1 MKFEHPG
8 FLFAFLLLAIPII
21 IHLFNF
27 RRYKTLY
34 FSSIQFLKQVDEE
47 TKSVQKL
54 KHLIVLFTRLL
65 AFSALILA
73 FAQPYIPVDKTSK
86 PGTVPV
92 LAIYLDNS
100 FSMTLKG
107 TEGELIS
114 EAREQARKLINQTS
128 EGTRILLV
136 TNEMNGLEQRLVTK
150 ADAID
155 RLDQIKVSSL
165 VRNTGDV
172 LNWMRDELD
181 KEAANNQEI
190 GSKQF
195 VILSDFQKNSSDLAN
210 LKSDSVN
217 YYYPIQFVPQ
227 VFSNVFIDSVWFN
240 DPNFKVDV
248 NNELNIRVKN
258 IGDQDLTSVELQV
271 EINETKR
278 SAFVEIE
285 ANQETVVAINY
296 SDLKPGIKNG
306 VARIND
312 KQLYFDDD
320 YFFSYEV
327 KKNASILIINGEN
340 AVPNIAQVYQLDS
353 YYQVTEVSENSIT
366 QDVLKGKN
374 LVVINGM
381 NDISTGFS
389 STIFDFVNQGG
400 ALALFPGEKINANPW
415 NQLLVKLNMP
425 TLGSMQS
432 EGVKIKSIQDKDAFF
447 KGVFEKKPNNLNLP
461 LQNKIYRTNNHS
473 KSNALNLIQ
482 LQNGSPLLV
491 RSNSNY
497 TVFLFGSSL
506 APSFGNITTN
516 ALFSTI
522 VLRMAEMSQARLPLS
537 LTIGSDSKF
546 PIFNAPKIESPIH
559 IKNKEIDFIPS
570 VEKLNQVDYISIAG
584 PSSHILQ
591 SGLYEITN
599 EQVLGSIA
607 LNYNRQESDINAYK
621 IGAIKDLFTAK
632 EVLNVKTTSISQGQR
647 LNMTDLD
654 KPVEYWRIFLILAI
668 AFLLAEMAIL
678 RFSRS

>member
-8 FLFAFLLLAIPII
+8 FLFAFLLLAIPIL

-34 FSSIQFLKQVDEE
+34 FSSLQFLKQVDQE

-54 KHLIVLFTRLL
+54 KHLLVLITRIL
-65 AFSALILA
+65 AFSALIIA
-73 FAQPYIPVDKTSK
+73 FAQPYIPVDKGSK
-86 PGTVPV
+86 AGEIPV

-100 FSMTLKG
+100 FSMTMKG

-114 EAREQARKLINQTS
+114 EAREQAQKLINQTS

-136 TNEMNGLEQRLVTK
+136 TNEMNGIEQRLASK

-165 VRNTGDV
+165 IRKTGEV
-172 LNWMRDELD
+172 LNWMRDELE
-181 KEAANNQEI
+181 KESANHQEI
-190 GSKQF
+190 GTKQF
-195 VILSDFQKNSSDLAN
+195 VILSDFQKNGSDLTK
-210 LKSDSVN
+210 LKADSSN

-227 VFSNVFIDSVWFN
+227 VFSNIYIHSVWFN

-248 NNELNIRVKN
+248 NNELNIRDENVGN
-258 IGDQDLTSVELQV
+258 QDLANVELQV

-278 SAFVEIE
+278 SAFVEVE

-296 SDLKPGIKNG
+296 SDLNPGIKKG

-327 KKNASILIINGEN
+327 KKNASILIINGED
-340 AVPNIAQVYQLDS
+340 AVPNINQVYRLDA
-353 YYQVTEVSENSIT
+353 YYQVTEVNENSIT
-366 QDVLKGKN
+366 QDVLQGKN

-381 NDISTGFS
+381 NAISTGFS
-389 STIFDFVNQGG
+389 STIFDFVKQGG
-400 ALALFPGEKINANPW
+400 ALALFPGENINASSW
-415 NQLLVKLNMP
+415 NQLLIQLNMP
-425 TLGSMQS
+425 TLGGIQS
-432 EGVKIKSIQDKDAFF
+432 EGVKIKSIQHQDAFF
-447 KGVFEKKPNNLNLP
+447 KGVFEKKPDNLNLP

-506 APSFGNITTN
+506 APSFGNLTSN

-522 VLRMAEMSQARLPLS
+522 VLRMAEMSQARMPLS

-546 PIFNAPKIESPIH
+546 PIFKMPKTESPIH
-559 IKNKEIDFIPS
+559 LKNQEIDFIPS
-570 VEKLNQVDYISIAG
+570 LEKLNQINYISIAG
-584 PSSHILQ
+584 PESNQLQ
-591 SGLYEITN
+591 SGLYELMS
-599 EQVLGSIA
+599 EKSLGSIA
-607 LNYNRQESDINAYK
+607 LNYNRQESDIRSYK
-621 IGAIKDLFTAK
+621 INEVKDLFT
-632 EVLNVKTTSISQGQR
+632 EREIQNVKTTSISQGQS
-647 LNMTDLD
+647 LNRIDLD

-668 AFLLAEMAIL
+668 VFLIAEMAIL
-678 RFSRS
+678 RFSR

>member
-8 FLFAFLLLAIPII
+8 FLFAFLLLAIPIL

-34 FSSIQFLKQVDEE
+34 FSSLQFLKQVDQE

-54 KHLIVLFTRLL
+54 KHLLVLITRIL
-65 AFSALILA
+65 AFSALIIA

-86 PGTVPV
+86 AGEIPV

-100 FSMTLKG
+100 FSMTMKG

-114 EAREQARKLINQTS
+114 EAREQARKLINQAS

-136 TNEMNGLEQRLVTK
+136 TNEMNSLEQRLASK

-155 RLDQIKVSSL
+155 RLDQIKVSSM
-165 VRNTGDV
+165 VRNTGEV
-172 LNWMRDELD
+172 LNWMRDELE
-181 KEAANNQEI
+181 KESANQQKI
-190 GSKQF
+190 GTKQF
-195 VILSDFQKNSSDLAN
+195 VILSDFQKNSSDLAK
-210 LKSDSVN
+210 LKSDSAN

-227 VFSNVFIDSVWFN
+227 VFSNIYIDSIWFN

-258 IGDQDLTSVELQV
+258 VGNQDLASVELQV
-271 EINETKR
+271 EINDTKR
-278 SAFVEIE
+278 SAFVEVE

-296 SDLKPGIKNG
+296 SDLKPGIKKG

-340 AVPNIAQVYQLDS
+340 AVPNINQVYRLDS
-353 YYQVTEVSENSIT
+353 YYQVTEVNENSIT
-366 QDVLKGKN
+366 QDVLQGKN

-389 STIFDFVNQGG
+389 STIFDFVKQGG
-400 ALALFPGEKINANPW
+400 ALALFPGEKINASSW
-415 NQLLVKLNMP
+415 NQLLIQLNMP
-425 TLGSMQS
+425 TLGAVQS
-432 EGVKIKSIQDKDAFF
+432 EGVKIKSIQHQDAFF
-447 KGVFEKKPNNLNLP
+447 KGVFEKKPDNLNLP

-506 APSFGNITTN
+506 APSFGNLTSN

-522 VLRMAEMSQARLPLS
+522 VLRMAEMSQTRLPLS

-546 PIFNAPKIESPIH
+546 PIFKMPKTESPIH
-559 IKNKEIDFIPS
+559 IKNAEIDFIPS
-570 VEKLNQVDYISIAG
+570 MEKLNQINYISIAG
-584 PSSHILQ
+584 PASNILQ
-591 SGLYEITN
+591 AGMYELVS
-599 EQVLGSIA
+599 EKSLGTIA
-607 LNYNRQESDINAYK
+607 LNYNRQESDIRTFK
-621 IGAIKDLFTAK
+621 INEVKDLFT
-632 EVLNVKTTSISQGQR
+632 EREILNVKTTSISQGQS
-647 LNMTDLD
+647 LSMTDLD
-654 KPVEYWRIFLILAI
+654 KPIEYWRIFLILAI
-668 AFLLAEMAIL
+668 AFLIAEMAII
-678 RFSRS
+678 RFVK

>member
-8 FLFAFLLLAIPII
+8 FLFAFLLLAIPIL

-54 KHLIVLFTRLL
+54 KHLLVLITRIL
-65 AFSALILA
+65 AFSALIIA
-73 FAQPYIPVDKTSK
+73 FAQPYIPVDKSSK
-86 PGTVPV
+86 AGEIPV

-100 FSMTLKG
+100 FSMTMKG

-136 TNEMNGLEQRLVTK
+136 TNEMSGLEQRLVSK
-150 ADAID
+150 ADAFD
-155 RLDQIKVSSL
+155 RLDKIQVSSL
-165 VRNTGDV
+165 VRSTGEV

-181 KEAANNQEI
+181 KEASNHQKL

-195 VILSDFQKNSSDLAN
+195 VILSDFQKNSADLSK

-227 VFSNVFIDSVWFN
+227 VYSNVYIDSVWFN

-258 IGDQDLTSVELQV
+258 IGNQDLASVELQV
-271 EINETKR
+271 DINDTKR
-278 SAFVEIE
+278 SAFVEVE

-296 SDLKPGIKNG
+296 ADLKPGIKKG

-312 KQLYFDDD
+312 KQMYFDDD

-340 AVPNIAQVYQLDS
+340 AVPNLAQVYRLDS
-353 YYQVTEVSENSIT
+353 YYEVTEVSETAIT
-366 QDVLKGKN
+366 QDVLQGKN

-381 NDISTGFS
+381 NDISTGLS
-389 STIFDFVNQGG
+389 STIYDFVKQGG
-400 ALALFPGEKINANPW
+400 TLALFPGEKINTNSW
-415 NQLLVKLNMP
+415 NQLLIQLNMP
-425 TLGSMQS
+425 TLGITQS
-432 EGVKIKSIQDKDAFF
+432 EGVKIKSIQDQDIFF

-461 LQNKIYRTNNHS
+461 LQNKIYRTNNHA
-473 KSNALNLIQ
+473 KSNALQLIQ
-482 LQNGSPLLV
+482 LQNGSPLLL

-497 TVFLFGSSL
+497 AVFLFGSSL
-506 APSFGNITTN
+506 APSFGNFTSN
-516 ALFSTI
+516 ALFSTS

-537 LTIGSDSKF
+537 LIIGSDSKF
-546 PIFNAPKIESPIH
+546 PLFNAPKIASPIH
-559 IKNKEIDFIPS
+559 LKNQEIDFIPS
-570 VEKLNQVDYISIAG
+570 VEQLNQVDYISIAG
-584 PSSHILQ
+584 PSSHVLQ
-591 SGLYEITN
+591 SGLYEIIN
-599 EQVLGSIA
+599 EETLGSIA
-607 LNYNRQESDINAYK
+607 LNYNRQESNVEIFK
-621 IGAIKDLFTAK
+621 IAEIKDLFLEK
-632 EVLNVKTTSISQGQR
+632 EVLNVKTTSISQGQS
-647 LNMTDLD
+647 LNMADLD

-678 RFSRS
+678 RFSR

>member
-8 FLFAFLLLAIPII
+8 FLFAFLLLAIPIL

-34 FSSIQFLKQVDEE
+34 FSSLQFLKQVDQE

-54 KHLIVLFTRLL
+54 KHLLVLITRIL

-86 PGTVPV
+86 AGEVPV

-100 FSMTLKG
+100 FSMTMKG

-114 EAREQARKLINQTS
+114 EAREQARKLINQAS

-136 TNEMNGLEQRLVTK
+136 TNEMNGLEQRLVSK

-165 VRNTGDV
+165 VRNTGEV
-172 LNWMRDELD
+172 LNWMRDELE
-181 KEAANNQEI
+181 KESANQQKI
-190 GSKQF
+190 GTKQF
-195 VILSDFQKNSSDLAN
+195 VILSDFQKNTSDLAK
-210 LKSDSVN
+210 LKSDSAN

-227 VFSNVFIDSVWFN
+227 VFSNIYIDSVWFN

-258 IGDQDLTSVELQV
+258 IGNQDLASVELQV
-271 EINETKR
+271 EINDTKR
-278 SAFVEIE
+278 SAFVEVE

-296 SDLKPGIKNG
+296 SDLKPEIRKGI
-306 VARIND
+306 ARIND
-312 KQLYFDDD
+312 KQLYFDDE
-320 YFFSYEV
+320 YYFSYEV

-340 AVPNIAQVYQLDS
+340 AVPNINQVYRLDS
-353 YYQVTEVSENSIT
+353 YYQVTEVNENSIT
-366 QDVLKGKN
+366 QDVLQGKN

-381 NDISTGFS
+381 NDISSGFS
-389 STIFDFVNQGG
+389 STIFDFVKQGG
-400 ALALFPGEKINANPW
+400 ALALFPGEKINASSW
-415 NQLLVKLNMP
+415 NQLLIQLNMP
-425 TLGSMQS
+425 TLGAVQS
-432 EGVKIKSIQDKDAFF
+432 EGVKIKSIQHQDAFF
-447 KGVFEKKPNNLNLP
+447 KGVFEKKPDNLNLP
-461 LQNKIYRTNNHS
+461 LQNKIYRTNIHS

-506 APSFGNITTN
+506 APSFGNLTSN

-522 VLRMAEMSQARLPLS
+522 VLRMAEMSQTRLPLS

-546 PIFNAPKIESPIH
+546 PIFKMPKTESPIH
-559 IKNKEIDFIPS
+559 IKNEEIDFIPS
-570 VEKLNQVDYISIAG
+570 MEKSNQINYISIAG
-584 PSSHILQ
+584 PASAILQ
-591 SGLYEITN
+591 SGLYEIMS
-599 EQVLGSIA
+599 EKSLGTIA
-607 LNYNRQESDINAYK
+607 LNYNRQESNIKTYK
-621 IGAIKDLFTAK
+621 IEEIKNLFT
-632 EVLNVKTTSISQGQR
+632 EREIQNVKTTSISQGQSIS
-647 LNMTDLD
+647 MTDLD
-654 KPVEYWRIFLILAI
+654 KPIEYWRIFLILAI
-668 AFLLAEMAIL
+668 AFLIAEMAII
-678 RFSRS
+678 RFVK

>member
-8 FLFAFLLLAIPII
+8 FLYALLLLAIPII

-34 FSSIQFLKQVDEE
+34 FSSLQFLKQVDLE

-54 KHLIVLFTRLL
+54 KHLLVLITRLL
-65 AFSALILA
+65 AFTALILA
-73 FAQPYIPVDKTSK
+73 FAQPYLPVNKSAK
-86 PGTVPV
+86 QGTVPV

-136 TNEMNGLEQRLVTK
+136 TNEMNGLEQRLVSK

-165 VRNTGDV
+165 VRNSDEV

-195 VILSDFQKNSSDLAN
+195 VLLSDFQKNSSSLSK
-210 LKSDSVN
+210 LKADSLN

-227 VFSNVFIDSVWFN
+227 QFSNVYIDSVWFN

-278 SAFVEIE
+278 SAFVEVE
-285 ANQETVVAINY
+285 SNQEKVVTINY
-296 SDLKPGIKNG
+296 SDIKPGIKKG

-312 KQLYFDDD
+312 KQLYFDDE

-340 AVPNIAQVYQLDS
+340 AVSNIAQVYKLDS
-353 YYQVTEVSENSIT
+353 YYQVIEVSENSIT
-366 QDVLKGKN
+366 QDVLQGKN

-389 STIFDFVNQGG
+389 ATIFDFVNQGG
-400 ALALFPGEKINANPW
+400 ALSLFPGENINASSW
-415 NQLLVKLNMP
+415 NLLLTKLKMS
-425 TLGSMQS
+425 TLGSIQT

-461 LQNKIYRTNNHS
+461 LQNKIYRTNSHS
-473 KSNALNLIQ
+473 KSNSLNLIQ
-482 LQNGSPLLV
+482 LQNGSPLLI

-506 APSFGNITTN
+506 APSFGNLTSN

-522 VLRMAEMSQARLPLS
+522 VLRMAEMSQARMPLA

-546 PIFNAPKIESPIH
+546 PIFNAPKSESPIH
-559 IKNKEIDFIPS
+559 IKSQEIDFIPS
-570 VEKLNQVDYISIAG
+570 IEKLNQTDYISIAG
-584 PSSHILQ
+584 PASNTLI
-591 SGLYEITN
+591 SGLYDIFN
-599 EQVLGSIA
+599 EKTLGTIA
-607 LNYNRQESDINAYK
+607 LNYNRQESNIEALK
-621 IGAIKDLFTAK
+621 ISEIKDLFA
-632 EVLNVKTTSISQGQR
+632 EQGILNVKTTTISQGQS

-668 AFLLAEMAIL
+668 IFLLAEMAIL
-678 RFSRS
+678 RFSR

>member
-8 FLFAFLLLAIPII
+8 FLFAFLLLAIPIL

-27 RRYKTLY
+27 RRYKILY
-34 FSSIQFLKQVDEE
+34 FSSLQFLKQVDQE

-54 KHLIVLFTRLL
+54 KHLLVLIARIL
-65 AFSALILA
+65 AFSALIIA

-86 PGTVPV
+86 AGEIPV

-100 FSMTLKG
+100 FSMTMKG

-136 TNEMNGLEQRLVTK
+136 TNEMNGLEQRLVSK

-155 RLDQIKVSSL
+155 RLDQIKVSSM
-165 VRNTGDV
+165 VRNTGEV
-172 LNWMRDELD
+172 LNWMRDELE
-181 KEAANNQEI
+181 KESANQQKI
-190 GSKQF
+190 GTKQF
-195 VILSDFQKNSSDLAN
+195 VILSDFQKNSSDLTK
-210 LKSDSVN
+210 LKSDSAN

-227 VFSNVFIDSVWFN
+227 VFSNIYIDSIWFN

-258 IGDQDLTSVELQV
+258 VGNQDLASVELQV
-271 EINETKR
+271 EINDTKR
-278 SAFVEIE
+278 SAFVEVE

-296 SDLKPGIKNG
+296 SDLKSGIKKG

-320 YFFSYEV
+320 YYFSYEV
-327 KKNASILIINGEN
+327 KKNASILIINGES
-340 AVPNIAQVYQLDS
+340 AVSNINQVYRLDS
-353 YYQVTEVSENSIT
+353 YYQVTEVNENSIT
-366 QDVLKGKN
+366 QDVLQGKN

-389 STIFDFVNQGG
+389 STIFNFVKQGG
-400 ALALFPGEKINANPW
+400 ALALFPGETINASSW
-415 NQLLVKLNMP
+415 NQFLIQLNMP
-425 TLGSMQS
+425 TLGAVQS
-432 EGVKIKSIQDKDAFF
+432 EGVKIKSIQHQDAFF
-447 KGVFEKKPNNLNLP
+447 KGVFEKKPDNLNLP

-506 APSFGNITTN
+506 APSFGNMTSN

-522 VLRMAEMSQARLPLS
+522 VLRMAEMSQTRLPLS

-546 PIFNAPKIESPIH
+546 PVLELPKTESPIH
-559 IKNKEIDFIPS
+559 LKNAEIDFIPS
-570 VEKLNQVDYISIAG
+570 MEKLNQINYISIAG
-584 PSSHILQ
+584 PASNLLQ
-591 SGLYEITN
+591 AGLYELVS
-599 EQVLGSIA
+599 EKSLGSIA
-607 LNYNRQESDINAYK
+607 LNYNRQESEIQSYK
-621 IGAIKDLFTAK
+621 ISEVKDLFT
-632 EVLNVKTTSISQGQR
+632 EREILNVKTTSISQGQS
-647 LNMTDLD
+647 LSMTDLD
-654 KPVEYWRIFLILAI
+654 KPIEYWRIFLILAI
-668 AFLLAEMAIL
+668 AFLIAEMAMI
-678 RFSRS
+678 RFVK

>member
-54 KHLIVLFTRLL
+54 KHLIVLITRLL

-73 FAQPYIPVDKTSK
+73 FAQPYIPVNKSAK
-86 PGTVPV
+86 QGTVPV

-100 FSMTLKG
+100 FSMTMKG

-114 EAREQARKLINQTS
+114 EAREQARRLINQSS

-136 TNEMNGLEQRLVTK
+136 TNEMNGLEERLVSK

-172 LNWMRDELD
+172 LNWMREELD
-181 KEAANNQEI
+181 KESASNQEI

-195 VILSDFQKNSSDLAN
+195 VILSDFQKNSSDLAK
-210 LKSDSVN
+210 LKADSVN

-258 IGDQDLTSVELQV
+258 IGNQDLASIELQV

-278 SAFVEIE
+278 SAFVEVE

-296 SDLKPGIKNG
+296 SDLKPGIKKG

-340 AVPNIAQVYQLDS
+340 AVPNIAQVYRLDS
-353 YYQVTEVSENSIT
+353 YYQVTEVSENAIT
-366 QDVLKGKN
+366 QEVLQGKN
-374 LVVINGM
+374 LVVLNGM

-389 STIFDFVNQGG
+389 STIYDFVNQGG
-400 ALALFPGEKINANPW
+400 ALALFPGEKINSNSW
-415 NQLLVKLNMP
+415 NQLLIKLNMP
-425 TLGSMQS
+425 TLGVVQA
-432 EGVKIKSIQDKDAFF
+432 EGLKIKTIQDKDIFF

-506 APSFGNITTN
+506 APSFGNLTSN
-516 ALFSTI
+516 ALFSTM

-546 PIFNAPKIESPIH
+546 PIFNAPKVESPIH
-559 IKNKEIDFIPS
+559 FKNQEIDFIPS
-570 VEKLNQVDYISIAG
+570 VEKLNQIDYISIAG
-584 PSSHILQ
+584 PSSHVLQ
-591 SGLYEITN
+591 SGLFEITN
-599 EQVLGSIA
+599 EKVLGSIA
-607 LNYNRQESDINAYK
+607 LNYNRQESDIEAFK
-621 IGAIKDLFTAK
+621 IAEIKDLFLDK
-632 EVLNVKTTSISQGQR
+632 DVLNVKTTSISQGQS

-668 AFLLAEMAIL
+668 VFLIAEMAIL
-678 RFSRS
+678 RFSR

>member
-54 KHLIVLFTRLL
+54 KHLLVLITRIL

-73 FAQPYIPVDKTSK
+73 FAQPYLPVDKNSK
-86 PGTVPV
+86 QGTVPV

-136 TNEMNGLEQRLVTK
+136 TNEMSGLEQRLVSK

-165 VRNTGDV
+165 VRNTGEV
-172 LNWMRDELD
+172 LNWMRDELE
-181 KEAANNQEI
+181 KEAANHQEI

-195 VILSDFQKNSSDLAN
+195 VILSDFQKNSSDLAK
-210 LKSDSVN
+210 LQADSVN

-227 VFSNVFIDSVWFN
+227 VFSNVYIDSVWFN

-258 IGDQDLTSVELQV
+258 IGNQDLASVELNV

-296 SDLKPGIKNG
+296 SDLKPGIKKG

-327 KKNASILIINGEN
+327 KKNASILIVNGEN
-340 AVPNIAQVYQLDS
+340 AVSNIAQVYRLDS

-400 ALALFPGEKINANPW
+400 ALAIFPGEKINANSW
-415 NQLLVKLNMP
+415 NQILVKLNMP
-425 TLGSMQS
+425 TMGAVQS

-473 KSNALNLIQ
+473 KSNSLNLIL

-506 APSFGNITTN
+506 APSFGNLTSN

-546 PIFNAPKIESPIH
+546 PIFNAPKTESPVH
-559 IKNKEIDFIPS
+559 IKNEEIDFIPS
-570 VEKLNQVDYISIAG
+570 VEKLNQIDYISIAG
-584 PSSHILQ
+584 PSSHVLQ
-591 SGLYEITN
+591 SGLYEIIN
-599 EQVLGSIA
+599 EKLLGSIA
-607 LNYNRQESDINAYK
+607 LNYNRQESHINAYK
-621 IGAIKDLFTAK
+621 ISEIKDLFAEK
-632 EVLNVKTTSISQGQR
+632 EVLNVKTTSISQGQS

-668 AFLLAEMAIL
+668 VFLLAEMAIL
-678 RFSRS
+678 RFSR

>member
-8 FLFAFLLLAIPII
+8 FLFAFLLLAIPIL

-34 FSSIQFLKQVDEE
+34 FSSLQFLKQVDQE

-54 KHLIVLFTRLL
+54 KHLLVLITRIL
-65 AFSALILA
+65 AFSALIIA

-86 PGTVPV
+86 AGEIPV

-100 FSMTLKG
+100 FSMTMKG

-114 EAREQARKLINQTS
+114 EAREQARKLINQAS
-128 EGTRILLV
+128 EETRILLV
-136 TNEMNGLEQRLVTK
+136 TNEMNSLEQRLASK

-155 RLDQIKVSSL
+155 RLDQIKVSSM
-165 VRNTGDV
+165 VRNTGEV
-172 LNWMRDELD
+172 LNWMRDELE
-181 KEAANNQEI
+181 KESANQQKI
-190 GSKQF
+190 GTKQF
-195 VILSDFQKNSSDLAN
+195 VILSDFQKNSSDLAK
-210 LKSDSVN
+210 LKSDSAN

-227 VFSNVFIDSVWFN
+227 VFSNIYIDSIWFN

-258 IGDQDLTSVELQV
+258 VGNQDLASVELQV
-271 EINETKR
+271 EINDTKR
-278 SAFVEIE
+278 SAFVEVE

-296 SDLKPGIKNG
+296 SDLKPGIKKG

-340 AVPNIAQVYQLDS
+340 AVPNINQVYRLDS
-353 YYQVTEVSENSIT
+353 YYQVTEVNENSIT
-366 QDVLKGKN
+366 QDVLQGKN

-389 STIFDFVNQGG
+389 STIFDFVKQGG
-400 ALALFPGEKINANPW
+400 ALALFPGEKINASSW
-415 NQLLVKLNMP
+415 NQLLIQLNMP
-425 TLGSMQS
+425 TLGAVQS
-432 EGVKIKSIQDKDAFF
+432 EGVKIKSIQHQDAFF
-447 KGVFEKKPNNLNLP
+447 KGVFEKKPDNLNLP

-506 APSFGNITTN
+506 APSFGNLTSN

-522 VLRMAEMSQARLPLS
+522 VLRMAEMSQTRLPLS

-546 PIFNAPKIESPIH
+546 PIFKMPKTESPIH
-559 IKNKEIDFIPS
+559 LKNQEIDFIPS
-570 VEKLNQVDYISIAG
+570 MEKLNQINYISIAG
-584 PSSHILQ
+584 PASNILQ
-591 SGLYEITN
+591 AGLYELVS
-599 EQVLGSIA
+599 EKSLGTIA
-607 LNYNRQESDINAYK
+607 LNYNRQESDIRTFK
-621 IGAIKDLFTAK
+621 INEVKDLFT
-632 EVLNVKTTSISQGQR
+632 EREILNVKTTSISQGQS
-647 LNMTDLD
+647 LSMTDLD
-654 KPVEYWRIFLILAI
+654 KPIEYWRIFLILAI
-668 AFLLAEMAIL
+668 AFLIAEMAII
-678 RFSRS
+678 RFVK